1 MRAPDHLR
9 DAVRRPYRRLR
20 PRVPPAQAPERL
32 QKFDVHGGQAFVL
45 YPEST
50 PQRCT
55 AALILEVDP
64 IALVKGKGIKQQ
76 AFSLGQY
83 VNDRPYAASSLL
95 SVAMGKVFRTAL
107 SGRCDSKQDVADAP
121 LDLTIQLP
129 AVPGGADLVTR
140 LFEPMGWNVDAAPLA
155 LDPEVPEWGDSTFV
169 QLTLTGNIRLAD
181 ALNHLYVLLPV
192 LDGAKHYWVA
202 DDEVDKLLRAGEGWL
217 AAHPERELISR
228 RYLAH
233 QRVMATAALTRLA
246 ELDGTEPS
254 NIDEER
260 PRPLVA
266 LRHDAVLAA
275 IAAVRPSSVV
285 DLGCGPGALLGK
297 LLDMQGIDRVIG
309 TEVSDASLRAAN
321 RRLHV
326 DAMTERQA
334 DRLSL
339 WLSSLQYEDTR
350 LVGLDAAVLM
360 EVIEHIDPER
370 VPAVTANIFGHM
382 QPRAVVVT
390 TPNAEYNVRY
400 ESLPAGTMRHTDH
413 RFEWTRA
420 EFATWAAATAETY
433 GYAVE
438 HRPVGDDDPLVGPP
452 TQLALF
458 TRTAAPA

>member
-1 MRAPDHLR
+1 MLLTISAEQSDVLLDASDLGYLLHKHPD
-9 DAVRRPYRRLR
+9 
-20 PRVPPAQAPERL
+20 RL
-32 QKFDVHGGQAFVL
+32 QSFDVHGGRAHVF

-50 PQRCT
+50 PERCT
-55 AALILEVDP
+55 ATLLLEVDP
-64 IALVKGKGIKQQ
+64 IALVKGKGAKQQ

-107 SGRCDSKQDVADAP
+107 GGRCDSKQDIADAP
-121 LDLTIQLP
+121 IPLTINIP

-140 LFEPMGWNVDAAPLA
+140 LFTPMGWQVTAEPLP
-155 LDPEVPEWGDSTFV
+155 LDPEVPKWGDSTYV
-169 QLTLTGNIRLAD
+169 RLTLTGRIRLAD

-202 DDEVDKLLRAGEGWL
+202 DDEVDKLMRAGVGWL
-217 AAHPERELISR
+217 ATHPERELISR

-233 QRVMATAALTRLA
+233 QRSMATEALTRLA
-246 ELDGTEPS
+246 ELDGVELPTG
-254 NIDEER
+254 DEDR

-266 LRHDAVLAA
+266 LRHEAV
-275 IAAVRPSSVV
+275 IAALTSVRPTSVV
-285 DLGCGPGALLGK
+285 DLGCGPGALIGK
-297 LLDMQGIDRVIG
+297 LLDLQGIDRVIG
-309 TEVSDASLRAAN
+309 TEVSDTSLRTAE

-334 DRLSL
+334 ARLSL
-339 WLSSLQYEDTR
+339 WLSSLQYEDPR

-370 VPAVTANIFGHM
+370 LPAVTANVFGHM

-390 TPNAEYNVRY
+390 TPNSEYNVRY
-400 ESLPAGTMRHTDH
+400 DSLAAGTMRHPDH

-420 EFATWAAATAETY
+420 EFASWAAATAAAY
-433 GYAVE
+433 GYDVE
-438 HRPVGDDDPLVGPP
+438 HRSVGDDDPTVGPP

-458 TRTAAPA
+458 TRTAAAS